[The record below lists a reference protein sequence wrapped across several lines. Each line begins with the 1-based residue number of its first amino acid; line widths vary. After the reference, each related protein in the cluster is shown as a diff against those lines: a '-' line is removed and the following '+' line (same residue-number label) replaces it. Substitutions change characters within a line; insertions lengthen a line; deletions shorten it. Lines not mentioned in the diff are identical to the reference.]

1 MIMDYK
7 PNRIKMETKLLPFV
21 PEMTA
26 VIGDIDAFVKSNVDR
41 LAKAVTFLERKTE
54 DGAKRNNDFDKKKRQ
69 RERNKEHRTQQY
81 RQKERLI
88 RKTRKDINKQR

>member
-1 MIMDYK
+1 
-7 PNRIKMETKLLPFV
+7 MELKLLPFV

-54 DGAKRNNDFDKKKRQ
+54 DGAKRNNDFDKKKDKRQ
-69 RERNKEHRTQQY
+69 RNKEHRTQQY